1 MHFLNPQL
9 GWWLLGAFVAV
20 AVMRTALRR
29 RFAAATT
36 VRWIDRSSRASIV
49 RRLPFLTLLAALVLT
64 GLALMDPVLPFSE
77 SQIQSRGLDIV
88 VVLDLSSSMQEEME
102 RARPSQLMQSAAAAG
117 SREAAATLR
126 RPPGKTRLEAVKGAI
141 RNFVSRRRDDRL
153 GLVVFSDNAYVIS
166 PLTFDHEY
174 LMRYIDLVDDQ
185 ILRGEGMTAI
195 GDGLALANFL
205 LSRQAIAGAHR
216 NPVIVLFTDGENN
229 RGRDPLE
236 VLREVDEAGVR
247 VHMVGV
253 DLEDEVRRKPEVQR
267 LVQTIRARGGRY
279 FDATSIRDLDAA
291 SRAIDT
297 IEKGLLTS
305 KTYIRDQ
312 PVTEWFAVPAL
323 ILFGVTIALTAFPYF
338 VDLT

>member
-1 MHFLNPQL
+1 MRFLHPQL
-9 GWWLLGAFVAV
+9 GWWLLAAFAAV
-20 AVMRTALRR
+20 VLLRWRGRR
-29 RFAAATT
+29 RFAAAATL
-36 VRWIDRSSRASIV
+36 RWIDRSSRASIL
-49 RRLPFLTLLAALVLT
+49 RRLPFVTLVVALVLT
-64 GLALMDPVLPFSE
+64 ACALMDPVLPYSE
-77 SQIQSRGLDIV
+77 SEIRSRGLDIV

-102 RARPSQLMQSAAAAG
+102 RAKPARTLQALTFSNRDAGAA
-117 SREAAATLR
+117 R

-141 RNFVSRRRDDRL
+141 RNFVGRRRDDRI

-166 PLTFDHEY
+166 PLTFDHDY
-174 LMRYIDLVDDQ
+174 LVRYIDLVDDQ

-205 LSRQAIAGAHR
+205 LSRQAIPGVHR

-229 RGRDPLE
+229 RGRDPLD
-236 VLREVDEAGVR
+236 VLKEVDDAAVR

-253 DLEDEVRRKPEVQR
+253 DLEDEVRRKPDVQR

-291 SRAIDT
+291 SRTIDS

-305 KTYIRDQ
+305 KAYVRDA
-312 PVTEWFAVPAL
+312 PVAEWFAVPAL
-323 ILFGVTIALTAFPYF
+323 LFFALTMGLKAVPYF
-338 VDLT
+338 IDVT

>member
-1 MHFLNPQL
+1 MRFLHPQL
-9 GWWLLGAFVAV
+9 GWWLLSAFAIVALV
-20 AVMRTALRR
+20 RWRVRR
-29 RFAAATT
+29 AFAAATT
-36 VRWIDRSSRASIV
+36 VRWIDRASRASIV
-49 RRLPFLTLLAALVLT
+49 RRLPFLTLLVALALMAC
-64 GLALMDPVLPFSE
+64 ALMDPVLPYAE

-102 RARPSQLMQSAAAAG
+102 RARPARTIQNLTFSNRDAA
-117 SREAAATLR
+117 STP

-141 RNFVSRRRDDRL
+141 RNFVSRRRDDRI

-166 PLTFDHEY
+166 PLTFDHDY
-174 LMRYIDLVDDQ
+174 LIRYINLVDDQ

-205 LSRQAIAGAHR
+205 LARQAMPGVRR

-236 VLREVDEAGVR
+236 VLKEVDDAAVR

-253 DLEDEVRRKPEVQR
+253 DLEDEVRRKPDVQR
-267 LVQTIRARGGRY
+267 LVQTIRSRGGRY

-291 SRAIDT
+291 SRTIDA

-305 KTYIRDQ
+305 KAYVRDA
-312 PVTEWFAVPAL
+312 PVAEWFAVPAL
-323 ILFGVTIALTAFPYF
+323 LFLALTMGLKALPYF
-338 VDLT
+338 IDVT

>member
-1 MHFLNPQL
+1 MRFLHPQL
-9 GWWLLGAFVAV
+9 GWWLLAAFVVLVIVRWRAS
-20 AVMRTALRR
+20 R

-36 VRWIDRSSRASIV
+36 VKWIDRSSRASIV
-49 RRLPFLTLLAALVLT
+49 RRLPFLTLVAALALT
-64 GLALMDPVLPFSE
+64 GLALMEPVLPYAE

-102 RARPSQLMQSAAAAG
+102 RVRPGRAVQTTAVSGRPAAA
-117 SREAAATLR
+117 

-141 RNFVSRRRDDRL
+141 KNFVSRRRDDRI

-166 PLTFDHEY
+166 PLTFDHDY
-174 LMRYIDLVDDQ
+174 LIRYTDLVDDQ

-205 LSRQAIAGAHR
+205 LSRQAIPGVHR

-229 RGRDPLE
+229 RGRDTLE
-236 VLREVDEAGVR
+236 VLREVDDANVR

-253 DLEDEVRRKPEVQR
+253 DLEDEVRRKPEVKR
-267 LVQTIRARGGRY
+267 LVDTIRARGGRY

-291 SRAIDT
+291 SRTIDS

-305 KTYIRDQ
+305 KAYLRDA
-312 PVTEWFAVPAL
+312 PVAEWFAVPAL
-323 ILFGVTIALTAFPYF
+323 IFFALTMLLKALPYF
-338 VDLT
+338 IDVT